1 MKALTRKPILMFL
14 GITLALSAI
23 LCIPIIGMGMGTQGL
38 LSVGIM
44 WCPGLAAI
52 FTSLICYKSIKGLG
66 WHWGKS
72 RWQLISYFL
81 PFGYAGMVYGVIWIL
96 GLGQLDLITLS
107 SIVTVP
113 GVIKLLILATLGTG
127 ITALGE
133 EIGWRGFLV
142 PEMAKDLDWIRV
154 SIYSGVIWILWHSP
168 LILFSDYHSY
178 TPIWFGWL
186 CFAVMVMGNNFA
198 FTWLRLKSDS
208 LWTAV
213 LLHGGHNF
221 IIQALLDPLTL
232 NTGKTFYFTTEFG
245 IGLAVAG
252 IIVGVIFW
260 KIGDPL
266 KKKTA

>member
-23 LCIPIIGMGMGTQGL
+23 LYIPIIGMGMGTQGL
-38 LSVGIM
+38 LSIGIM

-66 WHWGKS
+66 WHWGKT
-72 RWQLISYFL
+72 RWQLLSYFL
-81 PFGYAGMVYGVIWIL
+81 PFGYAAMVYGLIWIL

-107 SIVTVP
+107 SMVTVP

-154 SIYSGVIWILWHSP
+154 SIYSGAIWILWHSP

-186 CFAVMVMGNNFA
+186 CFAVMVMGINFA

-208 LWTAV
+208 FMDSGAPTWRA
-213 LLHGGHNF
+213 
-221 IIQALLDPLTL
+221 
-232 NTGKTFYFTTEFG
+232 
-245 IGLAVAG
+245 
-252 IIVGVIFW
+252 
-260 KIGDPL
+260 
-266 KKKTA
+266 